1 MAEGKFAGAYDL
13 LFSHYL
19 KSVRKKIMNIVKK
32 YGCKN
37 VIDLGCGTGEQCRML
52 FNEGMKVVGV
62 DASLHMINYARKV
75 SSAGTK
81 YLVSDIL
88 SLDTKKIF
96 DCAILSFVLHG
107 NTMEEQEKILEKAKE
122 MTKNGIVIIADYG
135 EAENIKGKVINVM
148 IKIIE
153 GMAEQAHSRNYRL
166 YVKNG
171 GLRRLMKGQ
180 EMLEQYSFYGGVIRI
195 VVINSS

>member
-37 VIDLGCGTGEQCRML
+37 IIDLGCGTGEQCRML

-88 SLDTKKIF
+88 SLDTKKFSIVPF
-96 DCAILSFVLHG
+96 YHLFY
-107 NTMEEQEKILEKAKE
+107 MEIRWK
-122 MTKNGIVIIADYG
+122 
-135 EAENIKGKVINVM
+135 
-148 IKIIE
+148 
-153 GMAEQAHSRNYRL
+153 SRKRYW
-166 YVKNG
+166 K
-171 GLRRLMKGQ
+171 KPKK
-180 EMLEQYSFYGGVIRI
+180 
-195 VVINSS
+195 